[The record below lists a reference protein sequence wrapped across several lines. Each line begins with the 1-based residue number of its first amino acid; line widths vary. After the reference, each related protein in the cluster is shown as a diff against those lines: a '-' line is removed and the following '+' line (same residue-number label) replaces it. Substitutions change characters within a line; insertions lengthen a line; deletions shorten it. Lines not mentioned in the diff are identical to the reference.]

1 MEAVSAP
8 ITLTIPPQV
17 ASELPSLANDLT
29 ERMHELLERNT
40 DGALED
46 AERRELET
54 LVHMAQFAQLLATL
68 VSRPVHA

>member
-1 MEAVSAP
+1 MEVASDP

-17 ASELPSLANDLT
+17 ARELPSLSKDPT

-40 DGALED
+40 DGALEP

-54 LVHMAQFAQLLATL
+54 LVHMAQFAQSLATL